1 MVPDTNI
8 LVDRLESMKELA
20 NSGDWSIRVPIM
32 VVIELEHLAEVQG
45 CGQVL
50 DCGGGGPVKGVDIC
64 TTNLNIFVM
73 SRIWST
79 VRN

>member
-1 MVPDTNI
+1 MDSTPENYLPRLVVPDTNI

-50 DCGGGGPVKGVDIC
+50 DCGGGGPVQGFGA
-64 TTNLNIFVM
+64 L
-73 SRIWST
+73 
-79 VRN
+79 